1 MPPIPSA
8 RSSTSSRKT
17 SSSRENDGSYP
28 HTPKEKD
35 RELNKLEN
43 RLTIVGDTGYLTS
56 NFRKKSTAEKLSD
69 TSFQLYTLEDSKKLP
84 KILKPKKKVGRGSK
98 RKKIK
103 DDQST
108 ASNKSQLNTSQ
119 LDDAKDGNKANLEDS
134 DMSEEMTN
142 KYGLDLKK
150 EFSKF
155 RLGILALN
163 KSLLEGI
170 LSLLIPL
177 LHANW
182 KR

>member
-134 DMSEEMTN
+134 DN

-155 RLGILALN
+155 RLGILALD
-163 KSLLEGI
+163 KSLLEGV

>member
-17 SSSRENDGSYP
+17 PSSRGNDGSYP
-28 HTPKEKD
+28 YTPIEKD

-43 RLTIVGDTGYLTS
+43 GLTIVGETGYLTS

-108 ASNKSQLNTSQ
+108 ANNESQGELNTSQ
-119 LDDAKDGNKANLEDS
+119 LHDAKDGNKANLGDS

-163 KSLLEGI
+163 KSLFEGV
-170 LSLLIPL
+170 L
-177 LHANW
+177 
-182 KR
+182 